1 MVDVSVQLSTGVQSV
16 ALTDSAAT
24 QVKKLVD
31 KENNPALM
39 LRVFITG
46 GGCSGFQYGFEF
58 DDQLNDDDTCIEKDG
73 AKMVID
79 AMSMQYMAGAQV
91 GYQEDLTG
99 SQFVVNNPLAT
110 TTCGCGASFSV

>member
-1 MVDVSVQLSTGVQSV
+1 MNEINVQLTTGNEQLV
-16 ALTDSAAT
+16 LTPDAAA
-24 QVKKLVD
+24 QVNKLVAE
-31 KENNPALM
+31 ENNPNLM

-58 DDQLNDDDTCIEKDG
+58 DDKVNDDDVCIEKDG

-79 AMSMQYMAGAQV
+79 SMSMQYMSGAEV
-91 GYQEDLTG
+91 GFQQDLTG
-99 SQFVVNNPLAT
+99 SQFVVHNPSAT